1 MNFSVY
7 AVGLQLVAKSLPL
20 PNKVRLM
27 CGIVGLY
34 LKNPALES
42 QLGRL
47 FEPMLEAMTD
57 RGPDSAGFA
66 IYGDEVAQGWV
77 KLTLQATTEQY
88 DFKALIAALQ
98 SRLDAPLDWF
108 QNASAVVLKIQAE
121 EAPVRAA
128 LAQLAPT
135 VRIMSAGQSIEIL
148 KGMGL
153 PREISERF
161 GLASMKGS
169 HIIGHTRMATESAVT
184 MEGSHPFS
192 TGSDLCLVHNGSL
205 SNHFRL
211 RQNLRREGIHF
222 ETDNDT
228 EVAAGYLAWRLQ
240 QGDSLKQAL
249 DKSLEDLDGF
259 FTFAIGT
266 RNGFAVIRDPI
277 ACKPAILA
285 ETDDYVAMAS
295 EYQALSSLPGIE
307 NARVWE
313 PVPATMYI
321 WEREPAEGARS

>member
-1 MNFSVY
+1 
-7 AVGLQLVAKSLPL
+7 
-20 PNKVRLM
+20 M

-42 QLGRL
+42 QLGKL

-66 IYGDEVAQGWV
+66 IYGDEVGDGWV
-77 KLTLQATTEQY
+77 KLTLQATTDDY
-88 DFKALIAALQ
+88 DFKTLIQVLEDK
-98 SRLDAPLDWF
+98 LDAPLDWF

-121 EAPVRAA
+121 EAVVRSA
-128 LAQLAPT
+128 LNELAPT
-135 VRIMSAGQSIEIL
+135 VRIMSAGKSIEIL

-153 PREISERF
+153 PKEISERF
-161 GLASMKGS
+161 GLSSMKGS

-192 TGSDLCLVHNGSL
+192 TGADLCLVHNGSL

-211 RQNLRREGIHF
+211 RQELRREGINF
-222 ETDNDT
+222 DTENDT

-240 QGDSLKQAL
+240 QGDSLKTAL
-249 DKSLEDLDGF
+249 DISLEALDGF

-307 NARVWE
+307 TAKVWE
-313 PVPATMYI
+313 PAPATMYI
-321 WEREPAEGARS
+321 WERESA

>member
-1 MNFSVY
+1 
-7 AVGLQLVAKSLPL
+7 
-20 PNKVRLM
+20 M

-42 QLGRL
+42 QLGKL
-47 FEPMLEAMTD
+47 FEPMLLAMTD

-66 IYGDEVAQGWV
+66 IYGDEVRDGWI
-77 KLTLQATTEQY
+77 KLTLQSASNDY
-88 DFKALIAALQ
+88 DWKALMGELEG
-98 SRLDAPLDWF
+98 RLGCSLDWF
-108 QNASAVVLKIQAE
+108 QNASAAVLKTNAS
-121 EAPVRAA
+121 EAAVRVA
-128 LAQLAPT
+128 LTELAVD
-135 VRIMSAGQSIEIL
+135 VRVMSVGQSIEIL

-153 PREISERF
+153 PAEISQRF
-161 GLASMKGS
+161 SLAKMKGS

-192 TGSDLCLVHNGSL
+192 TGMDLCLVHNGSL

-211 RQNLRREGIHF
+211 RQELRRHGIAF

-228 EVAAGYLAWRLQ
+228 EVAAGYLTWRLRE
-240 QGDSLKQAL
+240 GDSLKEAL
-249 DKSLEDLDGF
+249 DHALEDLDGF

-266 RNGFAVIRDPI
+266 RDGFAVIRDPI

-295 EYQALSSLPGIE
+295 EYQALASLPGIE

-313 PVPATMYI
+313 PEPATMYI
-321 WEREPAEGARS
+321 WERKSA

>member
-1 MNFSVY
+1 
-7 AVGLQLVAKSLPL
+7 
-20 PNKVRLM
+20 M

-34 LKNPALES
+34 LKNPALEP
-42 QLGRL
+42 QLGKL

-66 IYGDEVAQGWV
+66 IYGDEVADGWV
-77 KLTLQATTEQY
+77 KLTLQAATDDY
-88 DFKALIAALQ
+88 DFNALVGALESKLAA
-98 SRLDAPLDWF
+98 SLDWF
-108 QNASAVVLKIQAE
+108 RNASAIVLKIKAE
-121 EAPVRAA
+121 EAAVRCA
-128 LAQLAPT
+128 LAELAPD
-135 VRIMSAGQSIEIL
+135 VRIMSAGKSIEIL

-153 PREISERF
+153 PKEISERF
-161 GLASMKGS
+161 GLGSMKGS

-184 MEGSHPFS
+184 LEGSHPFS
-192 TGSDLCLVHNGSL
+192 TGADLCLVHNGSL

-211 RQNLRREGIHF
+211 RQELRREGIQF
-222 ETDNDT
+222 DTENDT

-240 QGDSLKQAL
+240 QGDSLKTAL
-249 DKSLEDLDGF
+249 DSSLQALDGF

-307 NARVWE
+307 NAKVWE

-321 WEREPAEGARS
+321 WERESAQGART

>member
-1 MNFSVY
+1 
-7 AVGLQLVAKSLPL
+7 
-20 PNKVRLM
+20 M

-42 QLGRL
+42 QLGKL

-66 IYGDEVAQGWV
+66 IYGDEVADGWI
-77 KLTLQATTEQY
+77 KLTLQSTTESS
-88 DFKALIAALQ
+88 DWKALMGELEG
-98 SRLDAPLDWF
+98 RLATSLNWF
-108 QNASAVVLKIQAE
+108 QNASAAVLKAKAE
-121 EAPVRAA
+121 EAVVRAA
-128 LAQLAPT
+128 LAELAPG

-153 PREISERF
+153 PKEISERF
-161 GLASMKGS
+161 GLANMKGS

-192 TGSDLCLVHNGSL
+192 TGADLCLVHNGSL

-211 RQNLRREGIHF
+211 RQELRREGINF
-222 ETDNDT
+222 ETENDT

-240 QGDSLKQAL
+240 QGDSLKTAL
-249 DKSLEDLDGF
+249 DSSLEALDGF

-307 NARVWE
+307 KAKVWE

-321 WEREPAEGARS
+321 WERESA

>member
-1 MNFSVY
+1 
-7 AVGLQLVAKSLPL
+7 
-20 PNKVRLM
+20 M

-34 LKNPALES
+34 LKNPALEP
-42 QLGRL
+42 QLGKL

-66 IYGDEVAQGWV
+66 IYGDEVADGWI
-77 KLTLQATTEQY
+77 KLTLQAANDDY
-88 DFKALIAALQ
+88 DFRALVGALEGKLAA
-98 SRLDAPLDWF
+98 SLDWF
-108 QNASAVVLKIQAE
+108 QNASAIVLKIKAE
-121 EAPVRAA
+121 EAAVRSA
-128 LAQLAPT
+128 LAELAPG
-135 VRIMSAGQSIEIL
+135 VRIMSAGKSIEIL

-153 PREISERF
+153 PKEISERF
-161 GLASMKGS
+161 GLGSMKGS

-192 TGSDLCLVHNGSL
+192 TGADLCLVHNGSL

-211 RQNLRREGIHF
+211 RQELRREGIKF
-222 ETDNDT
+222 DTENDT

-240 QGDSLKQAL
+240 QGDSLKTAL
-249 DKSLEDLDGF
+249 DSSLEALDGF

-266 RNGFAVIRDPI
+266 RNGFAVSRDPI

-307 NARVWE
+307 KAKVWE

-321 WEREPAEGARS
+321 WERESA

>member
-1 MNFSVY
+1 
-7 AVGLQLVAKSLPL
+7 
-20 PNKVRLM
+20 M

-42 QLGRL
+42 QLGKL

-66 IYGDEVAQGWV
+66 IYGDEVADGWV

-88 DFKALIAALQ
+88 DFNALIVALK
-98 SRLDAPLDWF
+98 SKMDAPLDWF
-108 QNASAVVLKIQAE
+108 QNASAVVLKIQAQ
-121 EAPVRAA
+121 EASVRAA
-128 LAQLAPT
+128 LAELAPD

-153 PREISERF
+153 PKEISARF

-184 MEGSHPFS
+184 LEGSHPFS

-211 RQNLRREGIHF
+211 RQNLRREGIQF

-240 QGDSLKQAL
+240 QGDTLKQAL

-307 NARVWE
+307 SARVWE
-313 PVPATMYI
+313 PIPATMYI
-321 WEREPAEGARS
+321 WEREPAEGTRP

>member
-1 MNFSVY
+1 
-7 AVGLQLVAKSLPL
+7 
-20 PNKVRLM
+20 M

-34 LKNPALES
+34 LKNPQLEA
-42 QLGRL
+42 QLGKL

-66 IYGDEVAQGWV
+66 IYGDEVADGWV
-77 KLTLQATTEQY
+77 KLTLQSTTDGF
-88 DFKALIAALQ
+88 DFHALMSALEGQ
-98 SRLDAPLDWF
+98 LGCSLDWF
-108 QNASAVVLKIQAE
+108 QNATAAVLKVNTD
-121 EAPVRAA
+121 EASARAA
-128 LAQLAPT
+128 LAELAPEL
-135 VRIMSAGQSIEIL
+135 RIMSAGQSIEIL

-153 PREISERF
+153 PREISQRF
-161 GLASMKGS
+161 GLAGMKGS

-192 TGSDLCLVHNGSL
+192 TGADLCLVHNGSL

-211 RQNLRREGIHF
+211 RQELKREGITF

-228 EVAAGYLAWRLQ
+228 EVAAGYLTWRLQ
-240 QGDSLKQAL
+240 QGDSLKEAL
-249 DKSLEDLDGF
+249 DNSLENLDGF
-259 FTFAIGT
+259 YTFAIGT

-307 NARVWE
+307 NAKIWE
-313 PVPATMYI
+313 PAPATLYV
-321 WEREPAEGARS
+321 WERESA

>member
-1 MNFSVY
+1 
-7 AVGLQLVAKSLPL
+7 
-20 PNKVRLM
+20 M

-34 LKNPALES
+34 LKNPQLES
-42 QLGRL
+42 QLGKL

-66 IYGDEVAQGWV
+66 IYGDEVADGWV
-77 KLTLQATTEQY
+77 KLTLQATTEGF
-88 DFKALIAALQ
+88 DFAALVKAVGKK
-98 SRLDAPLDWF
+98 LGAELDWF
-108 QNASAVVLKIQAE
+108 QNASAIVLKIKAE
-121 EAPVRAA
+121 ESAVRAA
-128 LAQLAPT
+128 LSELAPS

-192 TGSDLCLVHNGSL
+192 TGADLCLVHNGSL

-211 RQNLRREGIHF
+211 RQELRREGIHF
-222 ETDNDT
+222 ETENDT

-249 DKSLEDLDGF
+249 DSSLEALDGF

-295 EYQALSSLPGIE
+295 EYQALSSLPGIDK
-307 NARVWE
+307 AKVWE
-313 PVPATMYI
+313 PVPATLYI
-321 WEREPAEGARS
+321 WERKKEHAA

>member
-1 MNFSVY
+1 
-7 AVGLQLVAKSLPL
+7 
-20 PNKVRLM
+20 M

-34 LKNPALES
+34 LKNPQLEG
-42 QLGRL
+42 QLGKL
-47 FEPMLEAMTD
+47 FEPMLLAMTD

-66 IYGDEVAQGWV
+66 IYGDEVADGWV
-77 KLTLQATTEQY
+77 KLTLQATSADYPWSSLMGQLEG
-88 DFKALIAALQ
+88 
-98 SRLDAPLDWF
+98 RLGCSLDWF
-108 QNASAVVLKIQAE
+108 QNASAAVLKIHCE
-121 EAPVRAA
+121 EAAVRAA
-128 LAQLAPT
+128 LAELAPA

-153 PREISERF
+153 PEEISQRF
-161 GLASMKGS
+161 GLAGMKGS

-192 TGSDLCLVHNGSL
+192 TGADLCLVHNGSL

-211 RQNLRREGIHF
+211 RQELKRQGIAF

-228 EVAAGYLAWRLQ
+228 EVAAGYLTWRLQ
-240 QGDSLKQAL
+240 QGDSLKEAL

-295 EYQALSSLPGIE
+295 EYQALASLPGIDK
-307 NARVWE
+307 AKVWE
-313 PVPATMYI
+313 PAPATMYI
-321 WEREPAEGARS
+321 WERT

>member
-1 MNFSVY
+1 
-7 AVGLQLVAKSLPL
+7 
-20 PNKVRLM
+20 M

-34 LKNPALES
+34 LKKPELEA
-42 QLGRL
+42 QLGKL

-66 IYGDEVAQGWV
+66 IYGDEVADGWV
-77 KLTLQATTEQY
+77 KLTLQAADINYPWTTLMGQLEGH
-88 DFKALIAALQ
+88 LGC
-98 SRLDAPLDWF
+98 SLDWF
-108 QNASAVVLKIQAE
+108 QNASAAVLKVHTD
-121 EAPVRAA
+121 EAAARGALAA
-128 LAQLAPT
+128 LAPD

-153 PREISERF
+153 PAEISSRF
-161 GLASMKGS
+161 GLAGMKGS

-192 TGSDLCLVHNGSL
+192 TGADLCLVHNGSL

-211 RQNLRREGIHF
+211 RQELKREGISF

-228 EVAAGYLAWRLQ
+228 EVAAGYLTWRLQ
-240 QGDSLKQAL
+240 QGHSLAQAL
-249 DKSLEDLDGF
+249 DGALEDLDGF

-277 ACKPAILA
+277 ACKPAVLA
-285 ETDDYVAMAS
+285 ETEDYVAMAS
-295 EYQALSSLPGIE
+295 EYQALAGLPGIE
-307 NARVWE
+307 HAKVWE
-313 PVPATMYI
+313 PAPATLYV
-321 WEREPAEGARS
+321 WERESA

>member
-1 MNFSVY
+1 
-7 AVGLQLVAKSLPL
+7 
-20 PNKVRLM
+20 M

-34 LKNPALES
+34 LKKPELES
-42 QLGRL
+42 QLGKL

-66 IYGDEVAQGWV
+66 IYGDEVADGWV
-77 KLTLQATTEQY
+77 KLTLQAGDICY
-88 DFKALIAALQ
+88 DWKALMGALEG
-98 SRLDAPLDWF
+98 RLGCSLDWF
-108 QNASAVVLKIQAE
+108 QNASAAVLKAHSAE
-121 EAPVRAA
+121 EPVRAA
-128 LAQLAPT
+128 LAELAPD

-161 GLASMKGS
+161 GLAGMKGS

-192 TGSDLCLVHNGSL
+192 TGADLCLVHNGSL

-211 RQNLRREGIHF
+211 RQELKREGITF

-228 EVAAGYLAWRLQ
+228 EVAAGYLTWRLR
-240 QGDSLKQAL
+240 QGDSLKEAL

-285 ETDDYVAMAS
+285 ETEDYVAMAS
-295 EYQALSSLPGIE
+295 EYQALASLPGIDK
-307 NARVWE
+307 AKVWE
-313 PVPATMYI
+313 PEPATMYI
-321 WEREPAEGARS
+321 WERA